1 MFESVMVVGLG
12 LIGGSLAAAAKEL
25 ADPPVVYGV
34 DTDAATLAY
43 ATEKHLVDAAAQP
56 EVAERSGWYGPG
68 VADLVIIATPV
79 TEIPAHLQTLARS
92 GYQGIVSDTGSTKR
106 GVVAAARR
114 LAVPGMA
121 FVGGHPMAGSER
133 SGITAARA
141 DLFKGAYYVLTPA
154 EETDVE
160 AYRAVHAFVTAIGA
174 RAISVPADA
183 HDDAVAVIS
192 HVPHVTASAL
202 VALASQRSGGQDA
215 LRLAAG
221 GFKDMTRVAAGSPD
235 LWTGICLDNAEPV
248 ADALGRL
255 GGVLTD
261 FASALRVRDAYRIR
275 EMLSEAARVR
285 NALPAQW
292 VPDTTALYRL
302 SIPMSDRPGVI
313 SEITLAVGRAG
324 CNIEDIE
331 IDHETEDTAVLRL
344 VLTDE
349 GDRDG
354 LVAAL
359 RHLGL
364 MVEMRPLDEEP
375 S

>member
-1 MFESVMVVGLG
+1 MVVGLG
-12 LIGGSLAAAAKEL
+12 LIGGSLAAAAKQL
-25 ADPPVVYGV
+25 PDPPIVYGV
-34 DTDAATLAY
+34 DTDPMTLAY
-43 ATEKHLVDAAAQP
+43 ASETHLVDAAAQP
-56 EVAERSGWYGPG
+56 DVAESSGWYGPD

-79 TEIPAHLQTLARS
+79 SAVPAHLEALQRS
-92 GYQGIVSDTGSTKR
+92 GYQGIVSDTASTKR
-106 GVVAAARR
+106 GVVEAARR
-114 LAVPGMA
+114 LTSGIA

-133 SGITAARA
+133 SGVAAARA
-141 DLFKGAYYVLTPA
+141 DLFNGAYYVLTPA
-154 EETDVE
+154 EDTDIE
-160 AYRAVHAFVTAIGA
+160 AYRAVHEFVTAIGA
-174 RAISVPADA
+174 RAISVPAEA

-235 LWTGICLDNAEPV
+235 LWTGICLDNAEPI
-248 ADALGRL
+248 ADALARL
-255 GGVLTD
+255 SGLLTD
-261 FASALRVRDAYRIR
+261 FSTALKVRDAYRIR
-275 EMLSEAARVR
+275 SMLAEAAGVR

-292 VPDTTALYRL
+292 VPESTALYRVSL
-302 SIPMSDRPGVI
+302 PMVDRPGVI
-313 SEITLAVGRAG
+313 SEVTLAVGRAG

-331 IDHETEDTAVLRL
+331 IDHTTEDTAVLRL

-359 RHLGL
+359 THLGYA
-364 MVEMRPLDEEP
+364 VEMRPLEE
-375 S
+375 SA

>member
-1 MFESVMVVGLG
+1 MVVGLG
-12 LIGGSLAAAAKEL
+12 LIGGSLAAAAKQL
-25 ADPPVVYGV
+25 PDPPIVYGV
-34 DTDAATLAY
+34 DTDPTTLAY
-43 ATEKHLVDAAAQP
+43 ASETHLVDAAAQP
-56 EVAERSGWYGPG
+56 DFAESSGWYGPG

-79 TEIPAHLQTLARS
+79 AAVPAHLEALARS
-92 GYQGIVSDTGSTKR
+92 GYAGIVSDTTKR
-106 GVVAAARR
+106 GVVSAARR
-114 LAVPGMA
+114 VGSPGMA

-133 SGITAARA
+133 SGVTAARA

-154 EETDVE
+154 TDTDIE
-160 AYRAVHAFVTAIGA
+160 AYRAVHEFVTAIGA

-235 LWTGICLDNAEPV
+235 LWTGICLDNAEPI
-248 ADALGRL
+248 AEALARL
-255 GGVLTD
+255 SGLLDD
-261 FASALRVRDAYRIR
+261 FSAALKARDAYGIR
-275 EMLSEAARVR
+275 SMLDEAAGVR

-292 VPDTTALYRL
+292 VPDSTALYRVSL
-302 SIPMSDRPGVI
+302 PMVDRPGVI
-313 SEITLAVGRAG
+313 SEVTLAVGRAG

-331 IDHETEDTAVLRL
+331 IDHTTEDTAVLRL

-349 GDRDG
+349 GDRAG

-359 RHLGL
+359 THLGYAI
-364 MVEMRPLDEEP
+364 EMRPLDEGP
-375 S
+375 

>member
-12 LIGGSLAAAAKEL
+12 LIGGSIAAAAKQL
-25 ADPPVVYGV
+25 PDPPVVYGV
-34 DTDAATLAY
+34 DTDSTTLAY
-43 ATEKHLVDAAAQP
+43 ASEAHLVDAAAQP
-56 EVAERSGWYGPG
+56 DVAESSGWYGPG

-79 TEIPAHLQTLARS
+79 AAVPAHLEALARS

-106 GVVAAARR
+106 GVVSAARR
-114 LAVPGMA
+114 LALPGMA

-133 SGITAARA
+133 SGVTAARA

-154 EETDVE
+154 EETDIE
-160 AYRAVHAFVTAIGA
+160 AYRAVHEFVTAIGA
-174 RAISVPADA
+174 RAISVPAEA

-202 VALASQRSGGQDA
+202 VALAAQRSGGQDA

-235 LWTGICLDNAEPV
+235 LWTGICLDNAEPI
-248 ADALGRL
+248 ADALARL
-255 GGVLTD
+255 
-261 FASALRVRDAYRIR
+261 SALLADFSAALKVRDAYRIR
-275 EMLSEAARVR
+275 SMLAEAAGVR

-292 VPDTTALYRL
+292 VPESTALYRVSL
-302 SIPMSDRPGVI
+302 PMVDRPGVI
-313 SEITLAVGRAG
+313 SEVTLAVGRAG

-331 IDHETEDTAVLRL
+331 IDHTTEDTAVLRL

-349 GDRDG
+349 GDRAG

-359 RHLGL
+359 THLGYV
-364 MVEMRPLDEEP
+364 VEMRPLDE
-375 S
+375 ST

>member
-1 MFESVMVVGLG
+1 MFQSVMVVGLG
-12 LIGGSLAAAAKEL
+12 LIGGSLAAAAKQL
-25 ADPPVVYGV
+25 PDPPLVYGV
-34 DTDAATLAY
+34 DTDSATLAY
-43 ATEKHLVDAAAQP
+43 AAETHLVDAAAQP
-56 EVAERSGWYGPG
+56 EAAERSGWYGPG

-79 TEIPAHLQTLARS
+79 SAVSATLETLERS
-92 GYQGIVSDTGSTKR
+92 GYQGIVSDTCSTKR

-114 LAVPGMA
+114 LTAPGLA

-133 SGITAARA
+133 SGVTAARA

-154 EETDVE
+154 EDTDVE
-160 AYRAVHAFVTAIGA
+160 AYRAVHEFVTAIGA

-183 HDDAVAVIS
+183 HDEAVAMIS

-202 VALASQRSGGQDA
+202 VALASQGSGGQDA

-221 GFKDMTRVAAGSPD
+221 GFKDMTRVAAGSPE

-248 ADALGRL
+248 AEALGRL
-255 GGVLTD
+255 GTLLAD
-261 FASALRVRDAYRIR
+261 FADAVRVRDADGIR
-275 EMLSEAARVR
+275 SMLAEAARVR

-292 VPDTTALYRL
+292 VPETTALYRL
-302 SIPMSDRPGVI
+302 SLPMVDRPGVI

-331 IDHETEDTAVLRL
+331 IDHTTEDTAMLRL

-349 GDRDG
+349 GDRSG
-354 LVAAL
+354 LLAELVA
-359 RHLGL
+359 LGYDVD
-364 MVEMRPLDEEP
+364 MHRLDEEA
-375 S
+375 